1 MSRDL
6 IIGARGL
13 VGSALA
19 KRIPDA
25 LLGISVEPK
34 EKNQV
39 YTDVAKYETLLR
51 VFSTYRPKTVYLAA
65 SIAHVDKCEDL
76 GTSLVNVKG
85 AIEILRLCES
95 FESKL
100 IYFSSSYVFDGEKK
114 EPYSTLDVP
123 N

>member
-51 VFSTYRPKTVYLAA
+51 VFSTYRPKTVYLAGLSKSYGYVNPLRA
-65 SIAHVDKCEDL
+65 NSY
-76 GTSLVNVKG
+76 TSHRVMY
-85 AIEILRLCES
+85 S
-95 FESKL
+95 M
-100 IYFSSSYVFDGEKK
+100 EKRRSLT
-114 EPYSTLDVP
+114 PRWM
-123 N
+123 